1 LFYREIVNN
10 QKIIITDGVP
20 SSGKSLIC
28 NLISSLPKVDP
39 WVLCHYVEHV
49 IALNKLRVLND
60 NVSEYLIKTNHNV
73 LYHDHL
79 LLRNINFRKSD
90 ISSIQKNPKFRIL
103 KKRLNFDETKVL
115 RENKNKVISHFCLH
129 FASIAKKILFQTFKD
144 KLVYI
149 QVYRS
154 PITFSM
160 INRIANWS
168 IQIENSKSRDG
179 HIKFFDKNLKK
190 NFPYFIKDRAKEYIS
205 ANKYERAIMIIE
217 KNFSLDKIDYRKY
230 SKKYNSYELIVPFE
244 KLIEDPKKYLQKI
257 GSQVSSKVDKFTYE
271 SFRKNRVPRKNN
283 LSKEKKETLKFLKN
297 KIRSIY
303 FNKLINL
310 EKLYEKKIIQKF

>member
-1 LFYREIVNN
+1 MFYREIVNN

-20 SSGKSLIC
+20 SSGKSLVC
-28 NLISSLPKVDP
+28 DLISSLPKVDP

-79 LLRNINFRKSD
+79 LLRNVNFRKSD

-103 KKRLNFDETKVL
+103 KKRLNFDETKVI

-129 FASIAKKILFQTFKD
+129 FAGIAKKMLFQTFKD
-144 KLVYI
+144 KLIFI
-149 QVYRS
+149 QIYRS

-205 ANKYERAIMIIE
+205 ANKYEKAIMIVDKNLNFKNKNDEKIS
-217 KNFSLDKIDYRKY
+217 KNFKTSEIT
-230 SKKYNSYELIVPFE
+230 IPFE
-244 KLIEDPKKYLQKI
+244 NLCKNPNKYLKKI
-257 GSQVSSKVDKFTYE
+257 SKIINSRIDRTALK
-271 SFRKNRVPRKNN
+271 SLKKNN
-283 LSKEKKETLKFLKN
+283 LPRHIDLDEEKKITLRYLKN
-297 KIRSIY
+297 KIRPKYYKKILS
-303 FNKLINL
+303 L
-310 EKLYEKKIIQKF
+310 EKLYQEQFLKKF